1 MTKVVIQPASNPDSR
16 QHFSDTV
23 QNPVN
28 LNDYKSIISQDFK
41 NLFDISSNG
50 LLAFWGVTP
59 GQNGANISKYQKIR
73 IGDIVIFTRDSTVF
87 AYGEVAYLFEN
98 IEFAKKLW
106 GEHPSGQ
113 TWQYMY
119 ALKDVNKCEISY
131 QDLRNAI
138 GSSDG
143 DNFMGFRPL
152 DQSKSSAVL
161 ELLDLKKNDWDIEV
175 GQVLKRSSLHDAFG
189 GGRYGGIEPSA
200 QTPNIFLFTSPKSSE
215 HFGYNFDEEL
225 EDGTFNYTGD
235 GQIGDQDLNSGG
247 NKSLF
252 EHRQSN
258 RALRLFQSTDQ
269 IGYVQYLGEFELG
282 NKEPFYHVGPDRN
295 GTQRKILVFHL
306 IPVGVT
312 KQINQPSVSS
322 KIGTV
327 TRQEV
332 EQNTSQTHERTMPE
346 TKTTATRFEGQLQ
359 KRYEDFLRN
368 KGFDI
373 GTFKIQVPESN
384 TLKLDLVDFTNKKVI
399 EVKAGI
405 TRNYVRE
412 AIGQVLDYVFQ
423 IQRINEEVFKPC
435 ILIPGKPSQDLI
447 ELIKDLNIELIWEE
461 NSQFISN

>member
-1 MTKVVIQPASNPDSR
+1 MTKVVIQPASSSASR
-16 QHFSDTV
+16 QHFLDTV
-23 QNPVN
+23 QTPVK
-28 LNDYKSIISQDFK
+28 LEEYKNYIGKDFQS
-41 NLFDISSNG
+41 LVELSDDGS
-50 LLAFWGVTP
+50 LAFWGVTP
-59 GQNGANISKYQKIR
+59 GHNGANISKYQKIR
-73 IGDIVIFTRDSTVF
+73 VGDIVIFTRDSWVF
-87 AYGEVAYLFEN
+87 AHGEVAYLFEN
-98 IEFAKKLW
+98 IEFAKRLW
-106 GEHPSGQ
+106 GEHPSGL

-119 ALKDVNKCEISY
+119 ALKDVNNCMISY

-152 DQSKSSAVL
+152 GLPKSVAVL

-175 GQVLKRSSLHDAFG
+175 GQILKRSILHDAYG

-215 HFGYNFDEEL
+215 HYGYNFDEEL

-235 GQIGDQDLNSGG
+235 GQIGDQVLNSGG

-252 EHRQSN
+252 EHRQTN
-258 RALRLFQSTDQ
+258 RALRLFQSIAQ
-269 IGYVQYLGEFELG
+269 IGHVQYLGEFELG
-282 NKEPFYHVGPDRN
+282 NQEPLYRMGPDRN
-295 GTQRKILVFHL
+295 GAERKILVFHL

-312 KQINQPSVSS
+312 KQINQPSVVSS
-322 KIGTV
+322 VGTV

-346 TKTTATRFEGQLQ
+346 TKTIANRYEGQLQ
-359 KRYEDFLRN
+359 KRYEDFL
-368 KGFDI
+368 KSQGFDI
-373 GTFKIQVPESN
+373 GTFKIRVPESN

-405 TRNYVRE
+405 TRNYIRE
-412 AIGQVLDYVFQ
+412 SIGQVLDYVFQ
-423 IQRINEEVFKPC
+423 IQRINAEVFKPC

-447 ELIKDLNIELIWEE
+447 DLIKDLGIELIWEE
-461 NSQFISN
+461 NNRFVTN